1 MKRILL
7 VLLLAACGAASAQNA
22 PLEGISESTDPDKVR
37 DVERRADEI
46 RSRQQ
51 AANSGASDTA
61 AGAAS
66 TIKRDARRSKQKKM
80 KRQPV
85 PEPKAGS

>member
-7 VLLLAACGAASAQNA
+7 VLLLAACGAATAQNA

-37 DVERRADEI
+37 DVERRAEEI

-51 AANSGASDTA
+51 ATSSGASDTSV
-61 AGAAS
+61 GAAS
-66 TIKRDARRSKQKKM
+66 TTKRDAKRSKQKKM
-80 KRQPV
+80 KRQPA
-85 PEPKAGS
+85 PAPKAGS